1 MKRMLFNATQ
11 SEELRVAIVSDSKL
25 EDLDFERGNREQ
37 RKSNI
42 YKAVVTRV
50 EPSLEA
56 AFVNYGVDRHGFLPF
71 KEIAPEYY
79 SKKSKKKDLS
89 IKDVINEGQEIIV
102 QVSKDE
108 RGNKGAALTS
118 YLSLAG
124 RYIVLMPNNNDGG
137 GISRRIE
144 GEERSAFKE
153 VLSQLT
159 VTKGTSVIGRTAGIG
174 ASVEQIQWD
183 LDYLNQL
190 WEAIENAAN
199 VQEGP
204 FLIYQESNLVIR
216 AIRDYFSADIE
227 EVLIDKQEIFDQA
240 HQFMSHVMP
249 DYAERVKLYEE
260 NISLFS
266 KFNIENQIESAF
278 LREVQLPSGGSI
290 VIDHTE
296 ALVSVDV
303 NSSRSTKGRDIE
315 NTAFNTN
322 LEAASELAKQMRLRD
337 IGGLVVV
344 DFIDMEH
351 QKNQREVENRMRDA
365 LKNDKARIQ
374 LGKISRFGLMELSR
388 QRLRP
393 SLGDSINGVCPKCSG
408 TGRVR
413 DIQSTALYML
423 RLIQDEA
430 AKDENQIVSIQLP
443 VEVAT
448 LLLNEKR
455 AAINELEEKTHND
468 IVIIP
473 NRYFEIPKYLIERT
487 SKKSG
492 KISYTVVEPPVEEL
506 ANADEDVEKDKLTP
520 VVKSVMPAN
529 SSTKKNKQTKSLL
542 GFFKNLI
549 GADDSDANHDDRAQV
564 EITSPETVKGD
575 GDQLES
581 VNENRTNSNSNRRPG
596 RNRNRKPGFNKN
608 QQQRRERGVEDAT
621 PQPSVINSKEIAE
634 ENNVGI
640 KTPNQRRDKPVER
653 IIEKQQEIVSQVKEK
668 QSDELLSTK
677 PDPKKKPV
685 RKRVTPPK
693 VDLEKVGLKLVETSK
708 TAVKEI
714 VKEEATKPKPRK
726 KAAWQQTEVVVK
738 SSEKLQMVETKKK
751 PAAKPKKSAKKD

>member
-11 SEELRVAIVSDSKL
+11 SEELRVAIVSESNL
-25 EDLDFERGNREQ
+25 ENLDFERGHREQ

-42 YKAVVTRV
+42 YKAVITRI

-79 SKKSKKKDLS
+79 SKKSRKKDLS
-89 IKDVINEGQEIIV
+89 IKDVMKEGQQIIV

-137 GISRRIE
+137 GISRRVE
-144 GEERSAFKE
+144 GEERNVFKE
-153 VLSQLT
+153 TLSQLK
-159 VTKGTSVIGRTAGIG
+159 VKKGTSVIGRTAGIG
-174 ASVEQIQWD
+174 ASVKQIQWD

-190 WEAIENAAN
+190 WEAIENAAD

-227 EVLIDKQEIFDQA
+227 EVLIDKQEIYDQA

-249 DYAERVKLYEE
+249 DYIDRVKLYEE
-260 NISLFS
+260 NTSLFS

-296 ALVSVDV
+296 ALVSIDV

-315 NTAFNTN
+315 NTAFHTN
-322 LEAASELAKQMRLRD
+322 LEAAEELAKQLKLRD

-351 QKNQREVENRMRDA
+351 QKNQREVENKIRDA

-374 LGKISRFGLMELSR
+374 TSKISRFGLMELSR

-393 SLGDSINGVCPKCSG
+393 SLGDSINGVCEKCSG

-423 RLIQDEA
+423 RLIQDEST
-430 AKDENQIVSIQLP
+430 KEENQIISVQLP

-455 AAINELEEKTHND
+455 SVLNEIEEKSKSD
-468 IVIIP
+468 VVIIP
-473 NRYFEIPKYLIERT
+473 NRYFEIPKYLIER
-487 SKKSG
+487 SPQKAG
-492 KISYTVVEPPVEEL
+492 KVSYTAVTPPEEDTSAWEEEEL
-506 ANADEDVEKDKLTP
+506 KEKP
-520 VVKSVMPAN
+520 VPAVKSLIPN
-529 SSTKKNKQTKSLL
+529 KSNGRKNKSLF

-549 GADDSDANHDDRAQV
+549 SADEEDTSYITPQENKSTIDSTD
-564 EITSPETVKGD
+564 
-575 GDQLES
+575 
-581 VNENRTNSNSNRRPG
+581 NENPAEATDRQKLNQSNNRRPG
-596 RNRNRKPGFNKN
+596 RNRNRRQGYNKN
-608 QQQRRERGVEDAT
+608 NQQRRDRSDDINLNNVEKEKPVLANKNSSDKKVSSSKPEEVLKEKPQKPLNKVVED
-621 PQPSVINSKEIAE
+621 INPVKKE
-634 ENNVGI
+634 V
-640 KTPNQRRDKPVER
+640 
-653 IIEKQQEIVSQVKEK
+653 
-668 QSDELLSTK
+668 
-677 PDPKKKPV
+677 KKKPV
-685 RKRVTPPK
+685 KRKSTALK
-693 VDLEKVGLKLVETSK
+693 ADLEKAGLKLVETKK
-708 TAVKEI
+708 TKDKVEDKA
-714 VKEEATKPKPRK
+714 ATPKPKAQK
-726 KAAWQQTEVVVK
+726 KAQWQKAEGKTK
-738 SSEKLQMVETKKK
+738 APGKLEMIETKKK
-751 PAAKPKKSAKKD
+751 PAKKPKKIAKKD

>member
-42 YKAVVTRV
+42 YKAVVTRI

-79 SKKSKKKDLS
+79 SKKSRKKDLS
-89 IKDVINEGQEIIV
+89 IKDVMKEGQEIIV

-144 GEERSAFKE
+144 GEERSSFKE
-153 VLSQLT
+153 VLLQLK
-159 VTKGTSVIGRTAGIG
+159 VKKGTSVIGRTAGIG

-190 WEAIENAAN
+190 SEAIENAAN
-199 VQEGP
+199 AQEGP

-216 AIRDYFSADIE
+216 AIRDYFSEDIAE
-227 EVLIDKQEIFDQA
+227 ILIDRQEIFDQA

-249 DYAERVKLYEE
+249 DYVDRIKLHEE
-260 NISLFS
+260 DTSLFS

-322 LEAASELAKQMRLRD
+322 LEAAEELAKQLRLRD

-344 DFIDMEH
+344 DFIDMEY
-351 QKNQREVENRMRDA
+351 QKNQRDVENKMRDA

-374 LGKISRFGLMELSR
+374 TSKISRFGLMELSR

-393 SLGDSINGVCPKCSG
+393 SLGDAINGICPKCNG

-413 DIQSTALYML
+413 DTQSTALYML
-423 RLIQDEA
+423 RLIEDEST
-430 AKDENQIVSIQLP
+430 KEENKTIAIQLP

-455 AAINELEEKTHND
+455 SAINEIEEKSGNS

-473 NRYFEIPKYLIERT
+473 NRYYEIPKYLIDK
-487 SKKSG
+487 SAQKSG
-492 KISYTVVEPPVEEL
+492 KVSYTAVEPPSEEIT
-506 ANADEDVEKDKLTP
+506 NEEEDEIKEKLVP
-520 VVKSVMPAN
+520 AVKSLIPN
-529 SSTKKNKQTKSLL
+529 KGISKKNKSLF

-549 GADDSDANHDDRAQV
+549 GSDEEDRQIQTLADKHNTDGSKDNEQSNDNLSHKKTNHY
-564 EITSPETVKGD
+564 T
-575 GDQLES
+575 
-581 VNENRTNSNSNRRPG
+581 NRKAV
-596 RNRNRKPGFNKN
+596 RNRNRRQNINKDS
-608 QQQRRERGVEDAT
+608 QQRREQSKAVNNTINEKEKSVLANNDLVDKKNISSKLAED
-621 PQPSVINSKEIAE
+621 
-634 ENNVGI
+634 I
-640 KTPNQRRDKPVER
+640 KDKPNKKAVEK
-653 IIEKQQEIVSQVKEK
+653 IDGVKPEKS
-668 QSDELLSTK
+668 EL
-677 PDPKKKPV
+677 KKKSV
-685 RKRVTPPK
+685 RKKSSAPK
-693 VDLEKVGLKLVETSK
+693 IDLEKAGLKLVETKKSDKGIQDKKETAK
-708 TAVKEI
+708 TKA
-714 VKEEATKPKPRK
+714 RK
-726 KAAWQQTEVVVK
+726 KAGWQKEAAAVK
-738 SSEKLQMVETKKK
+738 TTGKLEMVETKKK
-751 PAAKPKKSAKKD
+751 PTVKPKKTAKKG

>member
-79 SKKSKKKDLS
+79 SKKSRKKDLS

-199 VQEGP
+199 AQEGP

-506 ANADEDVEKDKLTP
+506 ANGDEDVEKDKLTP

-549 GADDSDANHDDRAQV
+549 GSDDSDANHDDRAQV
-564 EITSPETVKGD
+564 EITSPETVKGN

-581 VNENRTNSNSNRRPG
+581 VNENRANSNSNRRPG
-596 RNRNRKPGFNKN
+596 RNRSRKPGFNKN
-608 QQQRRERGVEDAT
+608 QQQRRERGGEDAT
-621 PQPSVINSKEIAE
+621 PQPSVINSKEVAE
-634 ENNVGI
+634 ENIVSI

-677 PDPKKKPV
+677 PDLKKKPV
-685 RKRVTPPK
+685 RKRVAQPK

-751 PAAKPKKSAKKD
+751 PASKPKKSAKKD

>member
-1 MKRMLFNATQ
+1 MKKMLFNATQ

-42 YKAVVTRV
+42 YKAVVTRI

-79 SKKSKKKDLS
+79 SKKSRKKDLS
-89 IKDVINEGQEIIV
+89 IKDVMKEGQEIIV

-144 GEERSAFKE
+144 GEERSNFKE
-153 VLSQLT
+153 VLTQLK
-159 VTKGTSVIGRTAGIG
+159 VKKGTSVIGRTAGIG

-199 VQEGP
+199 AQEGP

-216 AIRDYFSADIE
+216 AIRDYFSEDVS
-227 EVLIDKQEIFDQA
+227 EVLIDRQEIFDQA

-249 DYAERVKLYEE
+249 DYVDRIKLYEDDT
-260 NISLFS
+260 SLFS

-322 LEAASELAKQMRLRD
+322 LEAAEELAKQLRLRD

-344 DFIDMEH
+344 DFIDMEY
-351 QKNQREVENRMRDA
+351 QKNQRDVENKMRDA

-374 LGKISRFGLMELSR
+374 TSKISRFGLMELSR

-393 SLGDSINGVCPKCSG
+393 SLGDTINGVCTKCNG

-413 DIQSTALYML
+413 DTQSTALYML
-423 RLIQDEA
+423 RLIEDEST
-430 AKDENQIVSIQLP
+430 KEENQTITIQLP

-455 AAINELEEKTHND
+455 SSINAIEEKSGNN

-473 NRYFEIPKYLIERT
+473 NRYFEIPKYLIDK
-487 SKKSG
+487 SAQKSG
-492 KISYTVVEPPVEEL
+492 KVSYTAVEPPSEEIIDSAESEL
-506 ANADEDVEKDKLTP
+506 KERLVPA
-520 VVKSVMPAN
+520 VKSLIPNKGN
-529 SSTKKNKQTKSLL
+529 SKKNKSLF

-549 GADDSDANHDDRAQV
+549 GSDEEDRQIQTLGDMQNGDTFKDSEQSSANASHKKSNHY
-564 EITSPETVKGD
+564 T
-575 GDQLES
+575 
-581 VNENRTNSNSNRRPG
+581 NRKPG
-596 RNRNRKPGFNKN
+596 RNRNKRQSANKDS
-608 QQQRRERGVEDAT
+608 QQRRE
-621 PQPSVINSKEIAE
+621 SFKNINSGNIKKE
-634 ENNVGI
+634 
-640 KTPNQRRDKPVER
+640 KPVLASNELAD
-653 IIEKQQEIVSQVKEK
+653 EKKNIASKTTEKIVEKSDNEAVETLAVVKPK
-668 QSDELLSTK
+668 NKEL
-677 PDPKKKPV
+677 KKKTSR
-685 RKRVTPPK
+685 RKIPAPK
-693 VDLEKVGLKLVETSK
+693 VDLEKAGLKLVETKKSDK
-708 TAVKEI
+708 VDQ
-714 VKEEATKPKPRK
+714 EEKKAAKPKQRK
-726 KAAWQQTEVVVK
+726 KADWQKEGVETK
-738 SSEKLQMVETKKK
+738 TTGKLEMVETKKK
-751 PAAKPKKSAKKD
+751 TPSKPKKTAKKS

>member
-42 YKAVVTRV
+42 YKAVVTRI

-79 SKKSKKKDLS
+79 SKKSRKKDLS
-89 IKDVINEGQEIIV
+89 IKDVMKEGQEIIV

-144 GEERSAFKE
+144 GEERSNFKE
-153 VLSQLT
+153 VLSQLK
-159 VTKGTSVIGRTAGIG
+159 VKKGTSVIGRTAGIG

-199 VQEGP
+199 AQEGP

-216 AIRDYFSADIE
+216 AIRDYFSEDIA
-227 EVLIDKQEIFDQA
+227 EVLIDRQEIFDQA

-249 DYAERVKLYEE
+249 DYVDRIKLHEDDT
-260 NISLFS
+260 SLFS

-322 LEAASELAKQMRLRD
+322 LEAAGELAKQLRLRD

-344 DFIDMEH
+344 DFIDMEY
-351 QKNQREVENRMRDA
+351 QKNQREVENKMRDA
-365 LKNDKARIQ
+365 LKNDC
-374 LGKISRFGLMELSR
+374 L
-388 QRLRP
+388 
-393 SLGDSINGVCPKCSG
+393 
-408 TGRVR
+408 
-413 DIQSTALYML
+413 LY
-423 RLIQDEA
+423 
-430 AKDENQIVSIQLP
+430 
-443 VEVAT
+443 
-448 LLLNEKR
+448 
-455 AAINELEEKTHND
+455 
-468 IVIIP
+468 
-473 NRYFEIPKYLIERT
+473 
-487 SKKSG
+487 
-492 KISYTVVEPPVEEL
+492 
-506 ANADEDVEKDKLTP
+506 
-520 VVKSVMPAN
+520 
-529 SSTKKNKQTKSLL
+529 
-542 GFFKNLI
+542 
-549 GADDSDANHDDRAQV
+549 
-564 EITSPETVKGD
+564 TSP
-575 GDQLES
+575 S
-581 VNENRTNSNSNRRPG
+581 P
-596 RNRNRKPGFNKN
+596 
-608 QQQRRERGVEDAT
+608 
-621 PQPSVINSKEIAE
+621 
-634 ENNVGI
+634 
-640 KTPNQRRDKPVER
+640 RD
-653 IIEKQQEIVSQVKEK
+653 
-668 QSDELLSTK
+668 
-677 PDPKKKPV
+677 
-685 RKRVTPPK
+685 
-693 VDLEKVGLKLVETSK
+693 
-708 TAVKEI
+708 
-714 VKEEATKPKPRK
+714 
-726 KAAWQQTEVVVK
+726 
-738 SSEKLQMVETKKK
+738 
-751 PAAKPKKSAKKD
+751 

>member
-11 SEELRVAIVSDSKL
+11 SEELRVAIVKDSKL

-42 YKAVVTRV
+42 YKAVITRI

-79 SKKSKKKDLS
+79 SKKSRKKDLS
-89 IKDVINEGQEIIV
+89 IRDVMKEGQEIIV

-144 GEERSAFKE
+144 GEERSNFKS
-153 VLSQLT
+153 VLSQLK
-159 VTKGTSVIGRTAGIG
+159 VNKGTSVIGRTAGIG

-190 WEAIENAAN
+190 WSAIEGAAKA
-199 VQEGP
+199 QDGP

-216 AIRDYFSADIE
+216 AIRDYFSEDIE
-227 EVLIDKQEIFDQA
+227 EILIDKQDIFDQA

-249 DYAERVKLYEE
+249 DYANRISLYEE
-260 NISLFS
+260 DTSLFS

-290 VIDHTE
+290 VVDHTE

-315 NTAFNTN
+315 NTALNTN
-322 LEAASELAKQMRLRD
+322 LEAAEELAKQLRLRD
-337 IGGLVVV
+337 IGGLIVI
-344 DFIDMEH
+344 DFIDMEN
-351 QKNQREVENRMRDA
+351 QQNQRDVENKVRDS

-374 LGKISRFGLMELSR
+374 TSRLSRFGLMELSR

-413 DIQSTALYML
+413 DIQSTSLYLL
-423 RLIQDEA
+423 RLIEDECS
-430 AKDENQIVSIQLP
+430 KEDNQVVSVQLP

-455 AAINELEEKTHND
+455 SAINEIERKNNNQL
-468 IVIIP
+468 IIIP
-473 NRYFEIPKYLIERT
+473 NRYFEIPKYLIDRS

-492 KISYTVVEPPVEEL
+492 KVSYAEVEPPIEEIH
-506 ANADEDVEKDKLTP
+506 NDDESKSEDKLTP
-520 VVKSVMPAN
+520 AVKSLLPTK
-529 SSTKKNKQTKSLL
+529 SSNKKNNSLL
-542 GFFKNLI
+542 GFFKKFI
-549 GADDSDANHDDRAQV
+549 GSDEASNETEAIEQIQVDNKNDQYKSSTDSANH
-564 EITSPETVKGD
+564 K
-575 GDQLES
+575 
-581 VNENRTNSNSNRRPG
+581 NKHHSNRRPG
-596 RNRNRKPGFNKN
+596 RNRHKKQTFSNNDQQGVDKSYKAKQNITENEKP
-608 QQQRRERGVEDAT
+608 VLAT
-621 PQPSVINSKEIAE
+621 EKPQKIRDKKTVDIEQKDKSTPKDLIDKKAIGSKE
-634 ENNVGI
+634 V
-640 KTPNQRRDKPVER
+640 
-653 IIEKQQEIVSQVKEK
+653 
-668 QSDELLSTK
+668 
-677 PDPKKKPV
+677 KKPA
-685 RKRVTPPK
+685 RKRTPLPK
-693 VDLEKVGLKLVETSK
+693 IDLEKSGLKLVETKPSQSK
-708 TAVKEI
+708 ESVKEK
-714 VKEEATKPKPRK
+714 VAPKTTKKV
-726 KAAWQQTEVVVK
+726 AWQKKVAAKKTSGRLE
-738 SSEKLQMVETKKK
+738 MIETKKK
-751 PAAKPKKSAKKD
+751 VPAKTKKIAKKD